1 MLKKTSL
8 DVAMG
13 LQLALSARLR
23 GLLDKEVKRSDL
35 HVKTSLLAV
44 GLGEETGQEDWL
56 IQQQICWDFCVWQ
69 ELKSQ

>member
-8 DVAMG
+8 DVATG

-56 IQQQICWDFCVWQ
+56 IQQQIC
-69 ELKSQ
+69 

>member
-56 IQQQICWDFCVWQ
+56 IQQQIC
-69 ELKSQ
+69 